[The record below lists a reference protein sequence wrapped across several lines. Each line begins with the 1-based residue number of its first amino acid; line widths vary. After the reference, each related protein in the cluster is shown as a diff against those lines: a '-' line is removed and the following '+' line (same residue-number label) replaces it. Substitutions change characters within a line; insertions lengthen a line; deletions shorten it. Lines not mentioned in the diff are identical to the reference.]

1 MKKALSLLVLLLLV
15 AAAASAQNAKFVQAM
30 EKTIAGMDTLQTPE
44 QWQARSNNFERIAQK
59 EPGEWLP
66 AYYVAFCQIMI
77 FNTEKDQTRLE
88 PLCVKAE
95 QFVHV
100 ADSLAPGNSEVYVLL
115 NMITT
120 LRIRL
125 NPMANGQKYGPMAA
139 VYLEKAKAL
148 DPANPRAD
156 MQEGLTLLFTP
167 PQWGGDKAKAAV
179 ILEQAAGKFATFK
192 PASSIHPNW
201 GAEANKMFLEMA
213 KKG

>member
-1 MKKALSLLVLLLLV
+1 MKKVSSLVALLLLV
-15 AAAASAQNAKFVQAM
+15 AAAATAQNAKFVQAM
-30 EKTIAGMDTLQTPE
+30 EKTIAGMDTLKTPE

-66 AYYVAFCQIMI
+66 AYYTAFCQIMI
-77 FNTEKDQTRLE
+77 FNNEKDQTRLE

-95 QFVHV
+95 QFIHK
-100 ADSLAPGNSEVYVLL
+100 ADSLAPNNSEVYVLL
-115 NMITT
+115 SMVSS

-125 NPMANGQKYGPMAA
+125 NPMVNGQKYGPLAA
-139 VYLEKAKAL
+139 LYLEKAKVL

-156 MQEGLTLLFTP
+156 MQEGITLLFTP

-179 ILEQAAGKFATFK
+179 ILEKAGQKFETFQ
-192 PASSIHPNW
+192 PASTIHPNW
-201 GAEANKMFLEMA
+201 GKQANQMFLEMA